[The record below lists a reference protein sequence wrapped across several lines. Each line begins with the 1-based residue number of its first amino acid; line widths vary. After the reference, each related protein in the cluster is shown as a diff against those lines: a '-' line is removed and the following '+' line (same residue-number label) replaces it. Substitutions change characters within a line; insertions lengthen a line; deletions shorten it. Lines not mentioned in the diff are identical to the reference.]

1 MGETQY
7 LNTDLDLESGDDL
20 SPLTDELHLQK
31 WAVLHSSRHDDGVY
45 RAGLEHMW
53 NSEGGPERVI
63 RAMLEQISKLPSPLQ
78 ALWASATQRDFNIG
92 IEAGSTPH
100 ATQWTLGPEL
110 IELIA
115 SAGAS
120 VTVTVYASSADTPI

>member
-1 MGETQY
+1 
-7 LNTDLDLESGDDL
+7 
-20 SPLTDELHLQK
+20 
-31 WAVLHSSRHDDGVY
+31 
-45 RAGLEHMW
+45 
-53 NSEGGPERVI
+53 
-63 RAMLEQISKLPSPLQ
+63 MLEQISKLPSPLQ